1 MQEDPLLLKTE
12 QLSRRILKIEHL
24 LAAGAMALLCILTF
38 ANVLVRY
45 FSNISFAFTEEFS
58 IFLLV
63 FVTLV
68 GASSAFARHKQIE
81 ITLLV
86 EKLPA
91 VAQRM
96 MRGMVWVA
104 NLLMFGLLLW
114 FGTWFAFDDF
124 RFEVT
129 SSSLGYPQW
138 WYSIWLPLLSLAIF
152 LRLLL
157 AAVQAYLQRH
167 RT

>member
-1 MQEDPLLLKTE
+1 MQEQSWLVKTE
-12 QLSRRILKIEHL
+12 QLSQRVLKIEHV
-24 LAAGAMALLCILTF
+24 LAASAMALLCILTF

-63 FVTLV
+63 FLTLV
-68 GASSAFARHKQIE
+68 GASSAFANNKQIE
-81 ITLLV
+81 ITVLV
-86 EKLPA
+86 EHLPGF
-91 VAQRM
+91 AQRV
-96 MRGMVWVA
+96 MRGMVWAA

-138 WYSIWLPLLSLAIF
+138 WYSIWLPLLSLAIL
-152 LRLLL
+152 LRILL
-157 AAVQAYLQRH
+157 AAVQAFLQRH

>member
-1 MQEDPLLLKTE
+1 MQEKLIKIE
-12 QLSRRILKIEHL
+12 QLSRRILKIEHV

-63 FVTLV
+63 FLTLV
-68 GASSAFARHKQIE
+68 GASSAFAKNKQIE

-86 EKLPA
+86 EQLPA
-91 VAQRM
+91 FAQRII
-96 MRGMVWVA
+96 RGMVWVA

-124 RFEVT
+124 RFDVT
-129 SSSLGYPQW
+129 SSSLGLPQW

-157 AAVQAYLQRH
+157 AWWQAFLQRNQD
-167 RT
+167 

>member
-1 MQEDPLLLKTE
+1 MQENSLLSKTE
-12 QLSRRILKIEHL
+12 HLSRRILKIEHI
-24 LAAGAMALLCILTF
+24 LAAGAMAVLCILTF

-63 FVTLV
+63 FLTLV
-68 GASSAFARHKQIE
+68 GASSAFAKNKQIE

-86 EKLPA
+86 ERLPSL
-91 VAQRM
+91 AQRI
-96 MRGMVWVA
+96 MRGMVWAA

-138 WYSIWLPLLSLAIF
+138 WYSIWLPLLSLGIL

-157 AAVQAYLQRH
+157 AAMQAYLQRH

>member
-1 MQEDPLLLKTE
+1 MQENALLSKTE
-12 QLSRRILKIEHL
+12 HLSRRILKIEHV

-63 FVTLV
+63 FLTLV
-68 GASSAFARHKQIE
+68 GASSAFAKNKQIE

-86 EKLPA
+86 EHLPA
-91 VAQRM
+91 FAQRI
-96 MRGMVWVA
+96 MRGMVWAA

-138 WYSIWLPLLSLAIF
+138 WYSVWLPLLSLAIL

>member
-1 MQEDPLLLKTE
+1 MQENSLLSKTE
-12 QLSRRILKIEHL
+12 HLSRRILKIEHI
-24 LAAGAMALLCILTF
+24 LAAGAMAVLCILSF

-63 FVTLV
+63 FLTLV
-68 GASSAFARHKQIE
+68 GASSAFAKNKQIE

-86 EKLPA
+86 ERLPSL
-91 VAQRM
+91 AQRI
-96 MRGMVWVA
+96 MRGMVWAA

-138 WYSIWLPLLSLAIF
+138 WYSIWLPLLSLGIL

-157 AAVQAYLQRH
+157 AAMQAYLQRH

>member
-1 MQEDPLLLKTE
+1 MQDKLLKTE
-12 QLSRRILKIEHL
+12 QLSRRILKIEHV
-24 LAAGAMALLCILTF
+24 LAASAMALLCLLTF

-45 FSNISFAFTEEFS
+45 FTNISFAFTEEFS
-58 IFLLV
+58 TFLLV
-63 FVTLV
+63 FLTLV
-68 GASSAFARHKQIE
+68 GASSAFAKNKQIE
-81 ITLLV
+81 ITLLTDR
-86 EKLPA
+86 LPA
-91 VAQRM
+91 LPQRI

-104 NLLMFGLLLW
+104 NFLMFGLLLW

-129 SSSLGYPQW
+129 SSSLGLPQW
-138 WYSIWLPLLSLAIF
+138 WYSIWLPLLSLAIL

-157 AAVQAYLQRH
+157 AAMQAYFQRH

>member
-1 MQEDPLLLKTE
+1 MQEKLLKTE
-12 QLSRRILKIEHL
+12 KLSQRILKIEHV

-63 FVTLV
+63 FLTLV
-68 GASSAFARHKQIE
+68 GASSAFAKNKQIE
-81 ITLLV
+81 ITLLTDC
-86 EKLPA
+86 LPA
-91 VAQRM
+91 LLQRL
-96 MRGMVWVA
+96 MRGMVWAA

-138 WYSIWLPLLSLAIF
+138 WYSIWLPLLSLVIL

-157 AAVQAYLQRH
+157 VAVKAYFQRH